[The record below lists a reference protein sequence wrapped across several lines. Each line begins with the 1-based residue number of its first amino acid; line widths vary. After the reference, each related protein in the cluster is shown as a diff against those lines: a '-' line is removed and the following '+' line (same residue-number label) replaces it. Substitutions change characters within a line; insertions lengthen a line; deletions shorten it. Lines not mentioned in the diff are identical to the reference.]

1 MSLEKCV
8 TQGKP
13 VVVADIREQ
22 LNNLVMPLIYHYN
35 TLKEDHTEHGKKKN
49 SYMLCPLS
57 LTVQT
62 CLTYSPL
69 IKFNFQYVA
78 LCGDV

>member
-35 TLKEDHTEHGKKKN
+35 TLKEDHTEHGKKKKQLHAL
-49 SYMLCPLS
+49 SSESDCPQLS
-57 LTVQT
+57 
-62 CLTYSPL
+62 
-69 IKFNFQYVA
+69 NFQTSNQV
-78 LCGDV
+78 

>member
-35 TLKEDHTEHGKKKN
+35 TLKEDHTEHGKKKQ
-49 SYMLCPLS
+49 SHALSSEFDCPNLS
-57 LTVQT
+57 NLQ
-62 CLTYSPL
+62 SSNQ
-69 IKFNFQYVA
+69 I
-78 LCGDV
+78 

>member
-35 TLKEDHTEHGKKKN
+35 TLKEDHTEHGKKK
-49 SYMLCPLS
+49 
-57 LTVQT
+57 TVT
-62 CLTYSPL
+62 C
-69 IKFNFQYVA
+69 FVF
-78 LCGDV
+78 